1 MNASTTEPITEDDIA
16 HYLLHTPD
24 FFERHASVLASVQL
38 SSPHGGRAISL
49 AERQIELLRDKVRT
63 LELKQQQLLRHA
75 QENQQIALKLQRWT
89 SELLQVRRPEQWP
102 ARVADQ
108 LAALFGV
115 PQVALRLWQLA
126 PEHANAPFAQG
137 VAPADRQLAGGLS
150 GPRCGQGSE
159 DAPLHWLPSGT
170 VVGSWA
176 LLPLRLRSDGDAF
189 GLILLADA
197 DPERFSTRMG
207 TDFLQH
213 MGELSA
219 AALSRLLPE
228 PSER

>member
-1 MNASTTEPITEDDIA
+1 MNTSTTEPITEDDIA

-24 FFERHASVLASVQL
+24 FFERHAPVLASVQL

-89 SELLQVRRPEQWP
+89 SELLQVRQPEQWP
-102 ARVADQ
+102 ERVASQ
-108 LAALFGV
+108 LGALFGV
-115 PQVALRLWQLA
+115 PLVALRLWRLA
-126 PEHANAPFAQG
+126 PLHAQAPFAQG
-137 VAPADRQLAGGLS
+137 VTAADRQLADGLS

-159 DAPLHWLPSGT
+159 GAPTHWLPSGAA
-170 VVGSWA
+170 VGSWA
-176 LLPLRLRSDGDAF
+176 LLPMRLSIDSAAF
-189 GLILLADA
+189 GMVLLADA
-197 DPERFSTRMG
+197 DPERFSPRMG

-228 PSER
+228 NASA